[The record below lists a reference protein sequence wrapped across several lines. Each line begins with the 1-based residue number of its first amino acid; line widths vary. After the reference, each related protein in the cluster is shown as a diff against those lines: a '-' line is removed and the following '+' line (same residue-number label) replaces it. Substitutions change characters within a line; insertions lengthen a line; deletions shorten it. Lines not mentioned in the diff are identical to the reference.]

1 MVFLSITSGL
11 LFSVAHRSRL
21 SHSLTQFQ
29 ALCMTE
35 PSVVTTPESEARNRV
50 LDAARPLFVEF
61 GYKGVSMQQ
70 IADAAGIHKATLYH
84 HFRDKDA
91 LFAAVV
97 MLELQLMRQE
107 MIRVID
113 SRKTPA
119 DQLTAVAWTFFQASH
134 ADFGR
139 MMSDVHTY
147 LSMDMRSEISQE
159 QAFPWEQLE
168 TMFQSVVP
176 DDGQP
181 PLDLDMAAG
190 LFAGVVWGQ
199 IWMRKTGR
207 VTEPLSEDLAGRL
220 VNVLLA
226 GLATS
231 PGARVPDAAI
241 VSG

>member
-1 MVFLSITSGL
+1 
-11 LFSVAHRSRL
+11 
-21 SHSLTQFQ
+21 
-29 ALCMTE
+29 MTE
-35 PSVVTTPESEARNRV
+35 TPASQGLESEARNRV

-97 MLELQLMRQE
+97 MLELQQIRAE

-113 SRKTPA
+113 TRQTPA

-139 MMSDVHTY
+139 LMSDVHTY
-147 LSMDMRSEISQE
+147 LPMELRNAILRE

-168 TMFQSVVP
+168 TMFRAAVP
-176 DDGQP
+176 EDGLA
-181 PLDLDMAAG
+181 PLDVDMAAG
-190 LFAGVVWGQ
+190 LFAGLVWGQ
-199 IWMRKTGR
+199 IWARKTGR
-207 VTEPLSEDLAGRL
+207 ITEPLSEQLASRL
-220 VNVLLA
+220 VNVLVA
-226 GLATS
+226 GLISS
-231 PGARVPDAAI
+231 PDARVSDLAPA
-241 VSG
+241 SR

>member
-1 MVFLSITSGL
+1 
-11 LFSVAHRSRL
+11 
-21 SHSLTQFQ
+21 
-29 ALCMTE
+29 MTE
-35 PSVVTTPESEARNRV
+35 SHVVSIPESEARNRV

-84 HFRDKDA
+84 HFKDKDA

-97 MLELQLMRQE
+97 TLELHSIRAE
-107 MIRVID
+107 MVRVMATE
-113 SRKTPA
+113 RTPA

-147 LSMDMRSEISQE
+147 LPMEMRNEIVRE

-168 TMFQSVVP
+168 AMFRAVVP
-176 DDGQP
+176 ADDMP
-181 PLDLDMAAG
+181 PLDADLAVG

-199 IWMRKTGR
+199 LWLRKAGR
-207 VTEPLSEDLAGRL
+207 VTEPLSEELAGRL
-220 VNVLLA
+220 VHVLLA

-231 PGARVPDAAI
+231 PGARIPALAPAPA
-241 VSG
+241 

>member
-1 MVFLSITSGL
+1 
-11 LFSVAHRSRL
+11 
-21 SHSLTQFQ
+21 
-29 ALCMTE
+29 MTE
-35 PSVVTTPESEARNRV
+35 IPAAPIPESEARNRV

-97 MLELQLMRQE
+97 MLELHLMRTE
-107 MIRVID
+107 MIRVIATEQ
-113 SRKTPA
+113 TPA
-119 DQLTAVAWTFFQASH
+119 DQLTAVAWTYFQASH

-139 MMSDVHTY
+139 LMSDVHTY
-147 LSMDMRSEISQE
+147 LSMDLRNEIVRE

-168 TMFQSVVP
+168 TMFRAVVP
-176 DDGQP
+176 DDGLP
-181 PLDLDMAAG
+181 PLDVDMAAG

-199 IWMRKTGR
+199 IWMRKAGR
-207 VTEPLSEDLAGRL
+207 VTEPLSEELAGRL
-220 VNVLLA
+220 VQVLLA

-231 PGARVPDAAI
+231 PGARVPGFAAA
-241 VSG
+241 SR